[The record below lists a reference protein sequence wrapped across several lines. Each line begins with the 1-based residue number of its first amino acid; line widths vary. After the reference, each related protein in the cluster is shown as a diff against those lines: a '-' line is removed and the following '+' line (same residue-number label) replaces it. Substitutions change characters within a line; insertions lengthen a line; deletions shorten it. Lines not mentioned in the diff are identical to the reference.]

1 MIGYIG
7 WRSQRLRWFR
17 CWRFSGPKRGK
28 PHPKLNSCHLLFVAT
43 TKAQC
48 LWVHSHPVPWVWLVG
63 GCLYG
68 LDPWTK
74 FLARIIFRGKPLV
87 FHIYVVYVCPMF
99 SLPWAHVATWN
110 IMEYHGH
117 HGRSFR
123 YMETQVKQHMPIPG
137 CRWSPRPKETDHP
150 WHRRNIFLFLG
161 QNAIGAFILVFW
173 LFQ

>member
-28 PHPKLNSCHLLFVAT
+28 PHPKLIRFSLRQRRHNVSECIPIL
-43 TKAQC
+43 
-48 LWVHSHPVPWVWLVG
+48 SHPVPWVWLVG

-87 FHIYVVYVCPMF
+87 FHIYVVYV
-99 SLPWAHVATWN
+99 SLPWAHVGTWN

-123 YMETQVKQHMPIPG
+123 YMETQVNSICDPG

-150 WHRRNIFLFLG
+150 GIGGIFFIPWPERTRCFH
-161 QNAIGAFILVFW
+161 IGFW